1 MSDADGKQLCDILR
15 LNAGDS
21 RFSAALDTLISWDSV
36 SNTDVEGIVSA
47 IITDVRQQGDSALLE
62 YTNRF
67 DRRDCSDFYELCI
80 DKEPFFYLKLTLCIY
95 CTIH

>member
-1 MSDADGKQLCDILR
+1 MSDVDGKQLCDILR

-67 DRRDCSDFYELCI
+67 EVRKIVFC
-80 DKEPFFYLKLTLCIY
+80 LTNSSILSPL
-95 CTIH
+95 TPVFSLLVSAVF